1 MSLMLEKLT
10 VTDRQDI
17 LDQLY
22 GKLYKSEQFK
32 YFDEFRTN
40 VLKLFLQIKQRQEE
54 ANDITRKKE
63 EKLEKLKRFV
73 AEQKSLELKFPEEMQ
88 ELSRHKIG
96 EKCESRLL
104 IVREEKHS
112 PEIQL
117 ME

>member
-10 VTDRQDI
+10 VNDRQDI

-32 YFDEFRTN
+32 YFNEFRKSM
-40 VLKLFLQIKQRQEE
+40 LELFLEIKQRQEK
-54 ANDITRKKE
+54 ANEITRKKE

-73 AEQKSLELKFPEEMQ
+73 AEQKSLELKFLEEMQ

-96 EKCESRLL
+96 EKCE
-104 IVREEKHS
+104 
-112 PEIQL
+112 
-117 ME
+117 